1 MTTFLVSRRL
11 LTLLEDKYQSDLETI
26 EFKEKRSK
34 QQNRSND
41 NNSNSSIGQRPKR
54 KKLDL
59 YFPATSL
66 CTDNGA
72 MVAWTAVEKLNL
84 GISDEVE
91 GQEVIPR
98 WPLGRPLVDE
108 NLFKKW

>member
-1 MTTFLVSRRL
+1 
-11 LTLLEDKYQSDLETI
+11 
-26 EFKEKRSK
+26 
-34 QQNRSND
+34 
-41 NNSNSSIGQRPKR
+41 
-54 KKLDL
+54 
-59 YFPATSL
+59 
-66 CTDNGA
+66 